1 MRADRDVQEFRN
13 RHLNEQERVVKAKR
27 EQTRL
32 LKYIVK
38 NILQSFVMIKI
49 DIYFS
54 CSLLESTEIKR

>member
-38 NILQSFVMIKI
+38 NILQSFVMITI